1 VDPNT
6 DQKTPM
12 PTGPVH
18 NFLSQVRA
26 AELRRELRADGDL
39 LTAYLQTR
47 DEAALAALVQRH
59 APMVWGVCRR
69 ILRRQHDAEDAFQ
82 AAFLVLVQKAA
93 GISDR
98 AAVASWLYGVARQT
112 AVRVRANA
120 MKTTRRE
127 RQGPVADPPA
137 SESKGDN
144 ELRDLIDAEVVAL
157 PDKYR
162 AVVVLCDLEERP
174 RSEVAERLGV
184 PEGTVA
190 GRLARAREMLRKRFV
205 RRGLALPGGV
215 VGTLAVQSSVTASAP
230 AAVVAGTVTAAGLA
244 AAGHFV
250 AGAASPQAMAVAK
263 AILKAMVLTKVKV
276 AALVA
281 VVGVVCGA
289 SGLAAYRGL
298 GGGESPSAAPAAA
311 DDGKTSAAGKPG
323 AQVNGPTTGDGK
335 LPDEDDKPQGKDDG
349 DEDDKPKKKD

>member
-12 PTGPVH
+12 PTSPVH
-18 NFLSQVRA
+18 NFLAQVRA
-26 AELRRELRADGDL
+26 AELSRELRADGDL
-39 LTAYLQTR
+39 LTAYLQAR

-69 ILRRQHDAEDAFQ
+69 ILRCQHDAEDAFQ
-82 AAFLVLVQKAA
+82 AAFLVFAQKAG

-98 AAVASWLYGVARQT
+98 AGVASWLYGVARQT

-120 MKTTRRE
+120 MKTNRRE
-127 RQGPVADPPA
+127 RQGLAVADPPA
-137 SESKGDN
+137 PESEGDS
-144 ELRDLIDAEVVAL
+144 ELRELIDAEVVAL

-205 RRGLALPGGV
+205 RRGLVLPGGF
-215 VGTLAVQSSVTASAP
+215 VGALAVQSSVTASAP
-230 AAVVAGTVTAAGLA
+230 AAVVAGTVLA

-250 AGAASPQAMAVAK
+250 AGAASPQAVAVAN
-263 AILKAMVLTKVKV
+263 AILKGMVLTKVKV
-276 AALVA
+276 AALV
-281 VVGVVCGA
+281 VLVGVVCGA
-289 SGLAAYRGL
+289 SGLAAYRGF
-298 GGGESPSAAPAAA
+298 GGGEPPAAA
-311 DDGKTSAAGKPG
+311 PVPGDDGKNEAAGKAG
-323 AQVNGPTTGDGK
+323 AEVNGPKQGDGK
-335 LPDEDDKPQGKDDG
+335 LPDEDDKPKN